1 MTANRK
7 RICLAVAV
15 ASIPPPAMEVPQAI
29 ADKENVVEVE
39 LPMMP
44 FM

>member
-29 ADKENVVEVE
+29 AEEEDVVKV
-39 LPMMP
+39 
-44 FM
+44 